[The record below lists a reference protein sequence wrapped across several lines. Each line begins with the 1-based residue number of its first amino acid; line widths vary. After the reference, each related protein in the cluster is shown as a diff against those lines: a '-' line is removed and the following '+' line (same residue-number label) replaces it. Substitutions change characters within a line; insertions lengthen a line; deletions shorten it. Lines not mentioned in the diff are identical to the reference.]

1 MAPIKFE
8 EQIKDK
14 LERRK
19 VTPSADAWS
28 KLSQQLDADEKRNK
42 KSSFWWFGIAAS
54 IAALVFVSISYFGGQ
69 DKTTEENI
77 IVKDKVED
85 AILPKAEDKTLN
97 KNQILQQEEL
107 AATKKTEETKILDEK
122 IEVQKS
128 IILQKSVGVKSEKVI
143 AKNSKEQQLPK
154 TSSIQLKNKPED
166 LLTPKLEVEFNSVV
180 DVLQNVK
187 SSNKS
192 AVTDQQID
200 SLLKLANRELLM
212 EKTIKKGIT
221 VVDADKLL
229 QDVEE
234 DMGQSFRTRIY
245 ETLKSGYKEVKE
257 AVVQRNN
264 D

>member
-14 LERRK
+14 LEKRT

-54 IAALVFVSISYFGGQ
+54 IAALVFVSISYFGEQ
-69 DKTTEENI
+69 DSTNQDSI
-77 IVKDKVED
+77 IVEDKIED
-85 AILPKAEDKTLN
+85 IISPKAEVKILNLNQTPQKETVVATKEIEEKKLLDSKTEVKKPVQINTLNALAKSKNQELPKASSV
-97 KNQILQQEEL
+97 IL
-107 AATKKTEETKILDEK
+107 LD
-122 IEVQKS
+122 
-128 IILQKSVGVKSEKVI
+128 KSEDLI
-143 AKNSKEQQLPK
+143 IPK
-154 TSSIQLKNKPED
+154 P
-166 LLTPKLEVEFNSVV
+166 EVEFNAVA
-180 DVLQNVK
+180 DVLQDLKPK
-187 SSNKS
+187 SKNT
-192 AVTDQQID
+192 VTDQQVD

-212 EKTIKKGIT
+212 EKTIKKGTNI
-221 VVDADKLL
+221 VDANKLL

-245 ETLKSGYKEVKE
+245 ETLKNGYKEVKQ